1 MTKYL
6 VSAAAAAIVSVAAF
20 AAPAS
25 AQGFSVGVNAGPGYH
40 DGYRGD
46 GYRGDG
52 YRYRQPAPAVR
63 VYTGR
68 NAYRGDC
75 YTKQTVK
82 WRNGKKIIRETRI
95 CD

>member
-6 VSAAAAAIVSVAAF
+6 VSAAVAAIVSVAAF

-25 AQGFSVGVNAGPGYH
+25 AQGFSIGVNAGGDRYH

-46 GYRGDG
+46 GYG
-52 YRYRQPAPAVR
+52 YRHRPGVR
-63 VYTGR
+63 VYSGR
-68 NAYRGDC
+68 SAYRGDC

-82 WRNGKKIIRETRI
+82 WRNGKKIITERRI